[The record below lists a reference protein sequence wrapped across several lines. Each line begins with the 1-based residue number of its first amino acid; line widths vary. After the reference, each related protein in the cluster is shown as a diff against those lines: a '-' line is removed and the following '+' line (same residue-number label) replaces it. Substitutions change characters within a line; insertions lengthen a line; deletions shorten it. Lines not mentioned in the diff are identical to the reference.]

1 MLSTP
6 TCSNSIILESKDW
19 TKLTTSFKAILK
31 DILIDKYSITNSRLS
46 SSVRTRLK
54 ISKPDWE
61 AQVSERLLDNSS
73 VLVGRLGG
81 TEAACLGLYL
91 NFADRY
97 KHPIRY
103 LIAKILYKKR
113 LGQLCNNAGVYPKTR
128 EMFDFFCQEH
138 LNSLNVL
145 DIFSVWGRPIAWVE
159 SNYVADKRILFVSG
173 DASFPWL
180 ESRDGVSD
188 KGWGMAFAG
197 RKVLIISPFIDSI
210 KVQIPKI
217 SKVFQGLVFPEIDFQ
232 YIRAPMTQ
240 GGINDGKSYKH
251 HLLRLKNEIK
261 SIDFDIA
268 LVSAGAYSLP
278 IAAYA
283 KELGKIGIHAGGAM
297 QLFFGIT
304 GKRYDDYP
312 MVQKYFNSDWKRPFE
327 HERPSNW
334 RSIEDGCYW

>member
-1 MLSTP
+1 MKKRL
-6 TCSNSIILESKDW
+6 
-19 TKLTTSFKAILK
+19 
-31 DILIDKYSITNSRLS
+31 TNSEM
-46 SSVRTRLK
+46 
-54 ISKPDWE
+54 DWE
-61 AQVSERLLDNSS
+61 AQIFERLLLNSR
-73 VLVGRLGG
+73 LLYGRLGG
-81 TEAACLGLYL
+81 TEAACLGLFL
-91 NFADRY
+91 DFKNKF
-97 KHPIRY
+97 KHPIRF
-103 LIAKILYKKR
+103 LIAKLMYKKR
-113 LGQLCNNAGVYPKTR
+113 LDQLCNNAGVYPRTK
-128 EMFDFFCQEH
+128 EMFNFFCEAH
-138 LNSLNVL
+138 LTALNL
-145 DIFSVWGRPIAWVE
+145 IDIFSVWGKPTAWVE
-159 SNYVADKRILFVSG
+159 SNYVSDERILFVSG

-180 ESRDGVSD
+180 EARDGVSD
-188 KGWGMAFAG
+188 KGWAMAFAG
-197 RKVLIISPFIDSI
+197 KKVLVISPFIDSI
-210 KVQIPKI
+210 KVQLPKI
-217 SKVFQGLVFPEIDFQ
+217 SKVFQGLVFPKIDFQ

-240 GGINDGKSYKH
+240 GGINDGKSYKY

-334 RSIEDGCYW
+334 RYIEDGCYW